1 MTKLS
6 TTRFYTHCPDC
17 RQRMRRV
24 VTAGHDIYCLE
35 LGYEC
40 YCGACWTYT
49 PNTNSMQRGLPDE
62 DNDETT

>member
-6 TTRFYTHCPDC
+6 MTKFYMHCPDC

-24 VTAGHDIYCLE
+24 VAVGHDIYCLE

-40 YCGACWTYT
+40 HCGACWTYT
-49 PNTNSMQRGLPDE
+49 PNTNSMWRGLPEEE
-62 DNDETT
+62 DDETT